1 VLILQVMRDWVPSQC
16 LNLDDKALNMC
27 ETRRS
32 FNVILKISLNINNKD
47 SAKDFITEKFM
58 KNNTYIHDFE
68 CFPFYQNVIQS
79 KLGEAQEHLK
89 RVEMYKLYP
98 ELFTPYKL
106 DEIISIYEEQ
116 SDFMAIVQKQC
127 CVWREH
133 GLNVGQLSKI
143 SVLEGMTKKLEA
155 MTYHILYIVENIQRT
170 RHASP
175 CDELHER
182 EGECI
187 KEH

>member
-1 VLILQVMRDWVPSQC
+1 
-16 LNLDDKALNMC
+16 
-27 ETRRS
+27 
-32 FNVILKISLNINNKD
+32 
-47 SAKDFITEKFM
+47 M

-79 KLGEAQEHLK
+79 KLNEAQEHLK

-98 ELFTPYKL
+98 ELFSPYKV
-106 DEIISIYEEQ
+106 DDIIHIYEEQ

-143 SVLEGMTKKLEA
+143 KMLEEMTKKLEA
-155 MTYHILYIVENIQRT
+155 ITYHILYIVENIQRT
-170 RHASP
+170 RHSP
-175 CDELHER
+175 TYDEMHDGS
-182 EGECI
+182 GESI
-187 KEH
+187 VTV